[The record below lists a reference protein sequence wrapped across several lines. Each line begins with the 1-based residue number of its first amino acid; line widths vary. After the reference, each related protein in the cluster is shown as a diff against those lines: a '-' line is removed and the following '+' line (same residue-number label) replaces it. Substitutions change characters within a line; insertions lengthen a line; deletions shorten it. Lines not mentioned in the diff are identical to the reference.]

1 MDLVAKTGNG
11 SNAQLVEMEVVKLEE
26 EHARATVLS
35 PSISYRKTA
44 SGTHLVN
51 SWTYRVPALQ

>member
-35 PSISYRKTA
+35 A
-44 SGTHLVN
+44 
-51 SWTYRVPALQ
+51 RVTMRPYGFFLK